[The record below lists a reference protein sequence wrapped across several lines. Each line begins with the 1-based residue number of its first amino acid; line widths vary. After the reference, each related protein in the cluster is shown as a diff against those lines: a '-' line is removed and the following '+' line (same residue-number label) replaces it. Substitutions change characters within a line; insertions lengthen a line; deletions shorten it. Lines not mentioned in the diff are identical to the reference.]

1 MESALAYTTSQ
12 EKRPRFIYNEL
23 LLTATVTEMV
33 AEYIQRRKTLLNN
46 LVLRAA
52 ACPCGAVWC

>member
-1 MESALAYTTSQ
+1 MVSHSW
-12 EKRPRFIYNEL
+12 RRFIYNEL

-46 LVLRAA
+46 LVCRGPLLAGLRLLRVR
-52 ACPCGAVWC
+52 GAE